1 MKLLHRRLF
10 SFSIAFFTFLV
21 IAFIHQLIGYSL
33 NHSAFFSGWVLFV
46 FICLL
51 YSFHLRKKITG
62 IFLFKV
68 SSWMQV
74 HIYTGLLAS
83 AIFLLHVGWQMPEGL
98 LKQLLYVLF
107 ILESISGLLGLIIS
121 RILPPCLARNG
132 IVLYL
137 EIISKQQQIRKEVE
151 SLVEHSLQQMQSST
165 IADFFQ
171 RHLLVF
177 LLKPRYFWQH
187 ILQSKKHIHQL
198 ISEIE
203 SLQRYLNTDE
213 QQIIDKI
220 SVLVIEKNRLDYQYA
235 GQSLLKRWLFVHIPL
250 SYGLLL
256 FILIHMILVYAYIG
270 SL

>member
-10 SFSIAFFTFLV
+10 NFSIVFIAFLV

-33 NHSAFFSGWVLFV
+33 NHSAFFSGWVLFI

-51 YSFHLRKKITG
+51 YSLHLRKKITG

-98 LKQLLYVLF
+98 LKQLLYILF
-107 ILESISGLLGLIIS
+107 ILESISGLLGLVIS
-121 RILPPCLARNG
+121 RMLPPCLARNG
-132 IVLYL
+132 IVLYQ
-137 EIISKQQQIRKEVE
+137 EIISKQQQIRKDIE
-151 SLVEHSLQQMQSST
+151 SLVEDSLKQTQSST

-171 RHLLVF
+171 HHLLVF
-177 LLKPRYFWQH
+177 LIRPRYFWAH

-198 ISEIE
+198 TRDMEN
-203 SLQRYLNTDE
+203 LQRYLNIDE
-213 QQIIDKI
+213 RQIIKKI
-220 SVLVIEKNRLDYQYA
+220 SILVIEKNRLDYQYA
-235 GQSLLKRWLFVHIPL
+235 GQTLLKRWLFVHIPL

-256 FILIHMILVYAYIG
+256 FALIHIVLVYAYMG
-270 SL
+270 SV